1 MHKNHEHGH
10 NLSQY
15 NHEGSSP
22 FHLFFGNHHIDSQ
35 YVGKI
40 LVALQL
46 WIFPYSYSS
55 PSIGIKGTP
64 NFYAR
69 KENKVRVLIINTT
82 IHVPQ
87 SCICPFKCQ
96 QIILICFFCFYLPTR
111 GNTKEI
117 WNLETQCRCR
127 RSKNYRLDSFTI
139 SQIRTRAQRLH
150 MIIRNFWF
158 VGYIIST
165 HQNMVTCLTIKEIE
179 THILSNC

>member
-1 MHKNHEHGH
+1 MATTYPNITTRGQVPFTCSLGITILTVNMLEKY
-10 NLSQY
+10 LLLY
-15 NHEGSSP
+15 NYEYSLIRTQVH
-22 FHLFFGNHHIDSQ
+22 
-35 YVGKI
+35 
-40 LVALQL
+40 QL
-46 WIFPYSYSS
+46 ELKEP
-55 PSIGIKGTP
+55 P